1 VIRFTL
7 RRLLLLVPVLVGITL
22 VTFALARVVPRNVAY
37 VWAGAQGFRAT
48 PEAAAQLTRQ
58 YHLDAPLP
66 VQYLHYMADLL
77 RGDLGTSPVT
87 TRPVI
92 SEIKQFLPNTIELAL
107 SALLLS
113 VLLGLPIGVISAV
126 RRNTLVDH
134 LSRLTA
140 LLGVSMPVFWLGLLL
155 QLIFYSWLGLVP
167 DPGGRLSNRVRYT
180 SPVQNVTGFLLMDT
194 IVTGNWV
201 AFGDALG
208 HLILPTIA
216 LALPQVAM
224 ISRMTRS
231 SMLEVLEQDYIRT
244 SRAKGL
250 SERVVSYRHA
260 LRNALLPVTTVVG
273 LSLAWLLT
281 GSVVTE
287 VVFYWPGL
295 GRYGVEAILA
305 FDFPG
310 VMAFT
315 IIAACVFVFANLATD
330 LLYVRLDPRLRER
343 GVSA

>member
-1 VIRFTL
+1 
-7 RRLLLLVPVLVGITL
+7 
-22 VTFALARVVPRNVAY
+22 
-37 VWAGAQGFRAT
+37 
-48 PEAAAQLTRQ
+48 
-58 YHLDAPLP
+58 
-66 VQYLHYMADLL
+66 M
-77 RGDLGTSPVT
+77 
-87 TRPVI
+87 
-92 SEIKQFLPNTIELAL
+92 
-107 SALLLS
+107 LLS

-126 RRNTLVDH
+126 RRNTVVDH

-155 QLIFYSWLGLVP
+155 QLVFYSWLGWVP
-167 DPGGRLSNRVRYT
+167 DPGGRLSNRIRYT
-180 SPVQNVTGFLLMDT
+180 SPVESVTGFLIVDT
-194 IVTGNWV
+194 IVTGNWI
-201 AFGDALG
+201 ALRDALV
-208 HLILPTIA
+208 HLILPAVT

-231 SMLEVLEQDYIRT
+231 SMLEVLGQDYIRT
-244 SRAKGL
+244 SRAKGV
-250 SERVVSYRHA
+250 SERVVNFRHA
-260 LRNALLPVTTVVG
+260 LRNALIPVTTVVG

-330 LLYVRLDPRLRER
+330 VLYMRLDPRLRER
-343 GVSA
+343 G